1 MLVSF
6 LKNTWP
12 LFLGLAFLMLGN
24 GLQGTLISWRA
35 TFEGFSASTT
45 GWIMTGYYTGFLVG
59 SLYAP
64 KLVGEVG
71 HIRVFAALAS
81 LASTA
86 VLLQILF
93 INPQNWFFMRLIT
106 GFCFAG
112 TYVVV
117 ESWLNASANNN
128 SRGQMLSFYM
138 MVSYGGLAGGQ
149 WLINLAPPSG
159 YGLFILSSILLSLAL
174 VPVLIRKIEAPEIK
188 SQLSVNIAKLYKI
201 SPAGVFG
208 IFVSA
213 TAHGA
218 MFGMGAVFAVKAGLA
233 ISDLALFMSS
243 FIALGA
249 LAQWPL
255 GWLSDHID
263 RRLVMFC
270 SAILATFL
278 CFSLMIIEAGHWHFY
293 TIFALLGAFSLP
305 MYSIAVAHTNDRL
318 APEQMAGASSTLV
331 LICGIGSILGPT
343 ISGYLLNIYGATGYL
358 SYLGISHAVI
368 AIGMMFYIFRR
379 EAVADDEQIH
389 YQAVSP
395 RSTAIVMEA
404 FALEAEESL
413 DNHQTDDDLS
423 DDLPDDEQTDK
434 E

>member
-1 MLVSF
+1 MLATF

-45 GWIMTGYYTGFLVG
+45 GWIMTGYYTGFLIG

-81 LASTA
+81 LASAA

-93 INPQNWFFMRLIT
+93 INPQSWFFMRLIT

-117 ESWLNASANNN
+117 ESWLNASSSNN

-159 YGLFILSSILLSLAL
+159 FSLFLLSSILLSLAL
-174 VPVLIRKIEAPEIK
+174 VPLLIRKIEAPEIK
-188 SQLSVNIAKLYKI
+188 SQLSVNIAKLYKVA
-201 SPAGVFG
+201 PAGVFG
-208 IFVSA
+208 IFVAA

-233 ISDLALFMSS
+233 IAELALFMSA

-249 LAQWPL
+249 FAQWPL

-263 RRLVMFC
+263 RRLVLLG
-270 SAILATFL
+270 SAIFATFF
-278 CFSLMIIEAGHWHFY
+278 CFLLMTIEVGHWHFY
-293 TIFALLGAFSLP
+293 TVFALLGAFSLP
-305 MYSIAVAHTNDRL
+305 MYSIAVAHTNDCL
-318 APEQMAGASSTLV
+318 APEEMAGASSTLV
-331 LICGIGSILGPT
+331 LIFGIGSILGPT
-343 ISGYLLNIYGATGYL
+343 ISGYLLNTYGASGYL
-358 SYLGISHAVI
+358 FYIGLSHTIIAV
-368 AIGMMFYIFRR
+368 GMMLYIFRR
-379 EAVADDEQIH
+379 KAVADEEQIH
-389 YQAVSP
+389 YQAVPP
-395 RSTAIVMEA
+395 RSTGIVMEA
-404 FALEAEESL
+404 LALEAEESL
-413 DNHQTDDDLS
+413 DNNLTEDDIK
-423 DDLPDDEQTDK
+423 DDK
-434 E
+434 AV

>member
-6 LKNTWP
+6 LKNSWP

-64 KLVGEVG
+64 KLVGQVG

-86 VLLQILF
+86 VLLQVLF

-117 ESWLNASANNN
+117 ESWLNASSSND

-138 MVSYGGLAGGQ
+138 LISYGGLAGGQ

-159 YGLFILSSILLSLAL
+159 FGLFLLSSILLSLAL
-174 VPVLIRKIEAPEIK
+174 VPILIRKIEAPEITF
-188 SQLSVNIAKLYKI
+188 QLSVNIAKLYKI
-201 SPAGVFG
+201 APAGVFG
-208 IFVSA
+208 IFVA
-213 TAHGA
+213 AAAHGA

-255 GWLSDHID
+255 GWLSDKID
-263 RRLVMFC
+263 RRLVLLV
-270 SAILATFL
+270 SAIFATLFCFL
-278 CFSLMIIEAGHWHFY
+278 LMTIEVGHWYFY

-305 MYSIAVAHTNDRL
+305 MYSIAIAHTNDRL

-331 LICGIGSILGPT
+331 LIFGIGSILGPT

-358 SYLGISHAVI
+358 FYIGLSHSVI
-368 AIGMMFYIFRR
+368 AIGMVYYIFKRV
-379 EAVADDEQIH
+379 AVAEDEQIH
-389 YQAVSP
+389 YQALSP
-395 RSTAIVMEA
+395 RPTGIVMEVV
-404 FALEAEESL
+404 ALEAEESL
-413 DNHQTDDDLS
+413 DNNLTDDEVS
-423 DDLPDDEQTDK
+423 
-434 E
+434 